1 MPRRKLL
8 RRFDPSY
15 GVSMV
20 AVEIEAKILQ
30 REVENMDV
38 QSNSDV
44 ETRGNT
50 AREKSK
56 RCWDHLCLLTAGLSD
71 RDRRIIHALLFRDF
85 YHILELYLC
94 HIRTKHPE
102 GSAPS
107 PLPQK
112 PKKAADS
119 EFSEWLFEPQP
130 KGDSHAPSNVR
141 EKAGRRPTSGPR

>member
-20 AVEIEAKILQ
+20 AVEMEAKILQ

-56 RCWDHLCLLTAGLSD
+56 QCWDHLCLLMAGFSD
-71 RDRRIIHALLFRDF
+71 RERRVIHFLLFRDF

-94 HIRTKHPE
+94 HVRTNHPE
-102 GSAPS
+102 LSSPNTAP
-107 PLPQK
+107 
-112 PKKAADS
+112 PKLRKAADS
-119 EFSEWLFEPQP
+119 EFSEWLFDPLP
-130 KGDSHAPSNVR
+130 KGDPHASRN
-141 EKAGRRPTSGPR
+141 T